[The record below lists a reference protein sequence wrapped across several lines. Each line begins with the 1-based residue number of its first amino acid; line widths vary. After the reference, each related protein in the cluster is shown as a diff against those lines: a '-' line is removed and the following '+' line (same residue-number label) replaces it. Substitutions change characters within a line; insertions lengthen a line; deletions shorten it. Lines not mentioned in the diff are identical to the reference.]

1 MEGPIPAGE
10 ALAGPAPLDGVLV
23 VSLEQA
29 VAAPY
34 ATRKLADAGA
44 RVLKVERPGGDFAR
58 RYDAVARGQSAYFA
72 WLNRGKE
79 SVVVDIKSPEDAELL
94 RRMVARAD
102 VFLQNLAPGAAE
114 RAGFGSAELRRRH
127 ARLVTCDISGY
138 GEEGPY
144 AGMKAY
150 DNLLQAE
157 AGLHAVTGHPDG
169 PARVGISICDIGAGI
184 HAYGAILEALLRRE
198 RTGEGTGLE
207 VSLFSSAADW
217 MSVPYLHAVYGGAAP
232 ERSGL
237 RHPSIAPYGP
247 FRSGD
252 GSTVMIAVQNER
264 EWEALCRSVLQR
276 DDLAADPRFASN
288 TARVEHR
295 EELRA
300 VMEEEL
306 GDLSTTE
313 ILQRLAAGRIAH
325 GRLRSVEEFA
335 AHPQLRVTGVETPGG
350 EVRLPA
356 DPVVRRPGFSPR
368 PSRVPA
374 AGEDDVAVRR
384 EFSDGEA

>member
-1 MEGPIPAGE
+1 MEDPTPAGG
-10 ALAGPAPLDGVLV
+10 APTGPAPLDDILV

-34 ATRKLADAGA
+34 ATRKLADAGS

-58 RYDAVARGQSAYFA
+58 RYDAVARGQSAYFT

-79 SVVVDIKSPEDAELL
+79 SVVVDIKSPEGAELL

-102 VFLQNLAPGAAE
+102 VFVQNLAPGAAE
-114 RAGFGSAELRRRH
+114 RAGFGADELRSRH
-127 ARLVTCDISGY
+127 PRLVTCDISGY
-138 GEEGPY
+138 GRDGPY
-144 AGMKAY
+144 AEMKAY

-157 AGLHAVTGHPDG
+157 AGLHAVTGLPDA

-217 MSVPYLHAVYGGAAP
+217 MSVPYLHTVYGGAAP

-247 FRSGD
+247 FRSGE
-252 GSTVMIAVQNER
+252 GTAVMIAVQNER
-264 EWEALCRSVLQR
+264 EWEALCRSVLGR
-276 DDLAADPRFASN
+276 DELAADPRFGSN

-313 ILQRLAAGRIAH
+313 MLQRLTAGGIAH

-335 AHPQLRVTGVETPGG
+335 AHPQLRLTGVETPGG

-356 DPVVRRPGFSPR
+356 DPVVRRPGFAPR
-368 PSRVPA
+368 PARVPV
-374 AGEDDVAVRR
+374 AGEDDERVRR
-384 EFSDGEA
+384 EFTDGEA